1 MTGGFAP
8 RLTGRRA
15 TRERGRRDAVE
26 RSVLNCGILK
36 SQYSHRIY
44 TTNVYSYFTVV
55 PVIRIME
62 N

>member
-15 TRERGRRDAVE
+15 TRDRGRRDAAE
-26 RSVLNCGILK
+26 RSDLNCGILK
-36 SQYSHRIY
+36 SQYSHRIHAA
-44 TTNVYSYFTVV
+44 NVYSYFTIVQ
-55 PVIRIME
+55 VIRIME